1 MRKLA
6 DLLLKRS
13 LLFIV
18 LIFTVSVV
26 GVYTFLTIDQ
36 REIPETEVNLIN
48 VITAWPGADKD
59 DIEENVTNIIETE
72 MFSISDIE
80 DVSSVSEDN
89 VSVLTLSL
97 SDGSTPDNVLND
109 VNNLVQSISGDL
121 PENAA
126 QPEVESIT
134 NAFPLLSYQIHSD
147 SFENLEAVRGD
158 VESLKQEIIQ
168 MNGVDSV
175 TIKGYRE
182 SAYEIQ
188 LDWDALAEE
197 QLNPNEIMNEID
209 LSLSPVVLGQDVQD
223 DEIIRL
229 AFEDETALDVLEEVR
244 IGEDKVSLSDVAS
257 IESVESTPED
267 IVQYNGEDAVSFTVF
282 LSSGEDVPSV
292 SEDIEAVI
300 NSGLDSMPENVTVD
314 NISSERENVEDIF
327 VGLYTSLLIAVIAV
341 IIGTSI
347 GLSLFGSITV
357 MLTVLISIFIGL
369 IPVPWMG
376 VDLNQISVKIGR
388 AHV

>member
-18 LIFTVSVV
+18 LIFTVSIV

-48 VITAWPGADKD
+48 VITAWPGANKD
-59 DIEENVTNIIETE
+59 DIEESVTNILETE
-72 MFSISDIE
+72 MFSIEGIE

-89 VSVLTLSL
+89 VSVITLSL

-147 SFENLEAVRGD
+147 SFEDLEAVRGD

-175 TIKGYRE
+175 SIKGYRD
-182 SAYEIQ
+182 SKYEIQ

-197 QLNPNEIMNEID
+197 QLNPNEIMNEI
-209 LSLSPVVLGQDVQD
+209 
-223 DEIIRL
+223 
-229 AFEDETALDVLEEVR
+229 
-244 IGEDKVSLSDVAS
+244 
-257 IESVESTPED
+257 
-267 IVQYNGEDAVSFTVF
+267 
-282 LSSGEDVPSV
+282 
-292 SEDIEAVI
+292 
-300 NSGLDSMPENVTVD
+300 
-314 NISSERENVEDIF
+314 
-327 VGLYTSLLIAVIAV
+327 
-341 IIGTSI
+341 
-347 GLSLFGSITV
+347 
-357 MLTVLISIFIGL
+357 
-369 IPVPWMG
+369 
-376 VDLNQISVKIGR
+376 
-388 AHV
+388 H